1 MIPSFALR
9 LFAATGCALA
19 LVACGLTPDGSTDP
33 EPVGPEVHDIEEIG
47 RPWTQ
52 EFMDAGLLVAD
63 VVYIEGPKGL
73 LDHVALSQ
81 DDELMDYTVETTP
94 DGFRQS
100 LVKKQGVGY
109 AELRGAL
116 DALSIT
122 ALRSLVV
129 LERPGDLPVR
139 IVAKGSVWYRGMPTT
154 SLERAGWAP
163 GEVGEWRGDELELVT
178 R

>member
-1 MIPSFALR
+1 MPSLALR
-9 LFAATGCALA
+9 LSAAIGCLLA
-19 LVACGLTPDGSTDP
+19 LGACGSTPDGASAP
-33 EPVGPEVHDIEEIG
+33 EPGGPEVVEEVR
-47 RPWTQ
+47 RPWPQ
-52 EFMDAGLLVAD
+52 DFMDAGLLVAD

-81 DDELMDYTVETTP
+81 DDELLEYSVETTP

-100 LVKKQGVGY
+100 LVKKPGVGY
-109 AELRGAL
+109 AELQGAL

-122 ALRSLVV
+122 ALRSLIV
-129 LERPGDLPVR
+129 LERPGDVPVR
-139 IVAKGSVWYRGMPTT
+139 IVAKGSVWFRGVPPT